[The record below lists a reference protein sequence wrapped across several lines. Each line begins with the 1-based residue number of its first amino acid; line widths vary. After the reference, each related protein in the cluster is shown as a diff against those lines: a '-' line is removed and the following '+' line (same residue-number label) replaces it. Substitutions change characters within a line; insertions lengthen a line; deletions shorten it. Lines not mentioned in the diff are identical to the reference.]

1 MAFSHFYHLK
11 KAKNNAMNYSTLIS
25 APQLQALIASSAQL
39 RIFDCTSELMQPHA
53 GEKHYLE
60 SHIPGAVYA
69 NLDTALSA
77 KHGINPGKPGADGVI
92 TASGTDTPASGGRHP
107 LPNREKFATWLS
119 SVGFANNMQAV
130 VYDRN
135 GANYCGRLWWMLK
148 WAGVEIVAV
157 LDGGLQAWVAEGGAV
172 KSGEEPAHF
181 QTNFELGPELA
192 KLVAVDTVLSNLGR
206 PVQTLIDARGAP
218 RFRGEVE
225 PLDPVAG
232 HIPGALNRPFGQNLG
247 PDGRFKPP
255 ATLKAEFEALLA
267 GRDPAT
273 VVHHCGSGVSAVPNI
288 IAMQIA
294 GLGTS
299 STVGLYAGSWSD
311 WCSDASR
318 PVAQG

>member
-1 MAFSHFYHLK
+1 MYT
-11 KAKNNAMNYSTLIS
+11 TLIS
-25 APQLQALIASSAQL
+25 AGQLQALMASSQPL
-39 RIFDCTSELMQPHA
+39 RIFDCTFELMQPHA
-53 GEKHYLE
+53 GEKLYLE

-77 KHGINPGKPGADGVI
+77 RHGINPGKSGADGVI
-92 TASGTDTPASGGRHP
+92 TAHGADTPASGGRHP

-148 WAGVEIVAV
+148 WAGVENVAV

-181 QTNFELGPELA
+181 QTNFELGPERA
-192 KLVAVDTVLSNLGR
+192 KLVGVDTVLSNLGR
-206 PVQTLIDARGAP
+206 PLQTLIDARGAP

-232 HIPGALNRPFGQNLG
+232 HIPGALNRPFAENIGA
-247 PDGRFKPP
+247 DGKFKPP

-288 IAMQIA
+288 LAMQIA

-299 STVGLYAGSWSD
+299 STLGLYAGSWSD
-311 WCSDASR
+311 WCSDTGR
-318 PVAQG
+318 PMAQG